1 MDAHEP
7 DRRSLLSRL
16 RFSRRELLVGS
27 VAAGFAL
34 AARPFAAQTV
44 VTTDA
49 SGLEAGEVSVPLA
62 EGSLPAY
69 RARPAGDG
77 RFPIVLVVHE
87 IFGVHEHIRDVC
99 RRLAKLGY
107 LALAPDLFARRGD
120 VVGMSDVQQ
129 ILRDVV
135 AKTPD
140 REVLADLDAT
150 AAFAAESL
158 RGDAARLGIT
168 GFCWGG
174 RVTWLYAAHARRL
187 RAAVAWYGRLSGVSS
202 DAAPRHPLDVAGE
215 LRAPVLGLYGG
226 ADAGIPL
233 ADVEKMRAACAAA
246 GRTCEI
252 VVYPDAP
259 HAFFADYRPSY
270 RAEAARDGWTR
281 MLEWLQ
287 GHGVA

>member
-1 MDAHEP
+1 VDGHEA
-7 DRRSLLSRL
+7 DRRSLLPGR
-16 RFSRRELLVGS
+16 RISRRKVLLGS

-49 SGLEAGEVSVPLA
+49 SGLEAGDVAVPLA
-62 EGSLPAY
+62 DGSLPAY
-69 RARPAGDG
+69 RARPAAGG
-77 RFPIVLVVHE
+77 PFPIVLVVHE

-99 RRLAKLGY
+99 RRLARRGY
-107 LALAPDLFARRGD
+107 LAVAPDLFARRGRTAERT
-120 VVGMSDVQQ
+120 DVQQ

-140 REVLADLDAT
+140 HQVLADLDAA
-150 AAFAAESL
+150 AAFAAASQ
-158 RGDAARLGIT
+158 RGDGDRLAVT

-174 RVTWLYAAHARRL
+174 RITWLYAAHAPRL
-187 RAAVAWYGRLSGVSS
+187 RAGVAWYGRLTGSASE
-202 DAAPRHPLDVAGE
+202 ATPRHPLDVAGA

-233 ADVEKMRAACAAA
+233 GDVEWMRAACAAA
-246 GRTCEI
+246 GTSCEI

-270 RAEAARDGWTR
+270 REEAARDGWTR
-281 MLEWLQ
+281 LLAWL
-287 GHGVA
+287 GRHGVA